1 MKMNVLLSV
10 FKRDFVSYF
19 TSPLGY
25 VFVWLFVFLGTIAAF
40 WTNEFFNANLANL
53 NQLNFWFP
61 FIMLAFIPAI
71 TMSVWAEERR
81 QGTDELL
88 LTIPVADFD
97 VVLGKYLAAVGIYTV
112 ALLFSLLCNY
122 AVLETLGSPDVGLL
136 LGTYVG
142 YWLVGL
148 AMLAVGMV
156 GSFLTRNL
164 TVAFIL
170 GALFNAPLVLAV
182 WADSIM
188 PPGPGQAVQ
197 PWSVGY
203 QFADFGS
210 GVISLSS
217 IVYFVA
223 IVAVMLYLC
232 MVLIGRR
239 HWARGV
245 DWGVQA
251 GHFGVRMAALL
262 AIAVCA
268 VLVFDWRDARLDV
281 TSERINS
288 LSPQTIRLI
297 RDLSPEQPILIEAF
311 ISPRVPES
319 YVQTKA
325 NLESVLREIRALAGE
340 KLRVRVHPAEPFS
353 EEAAYAEKRYEIQ
366 PRQVPDLTR
375 GAVTMDRIFMG
386 LAVTHG
392 LERVILP
399 FVDRGIPVEYEL
411 VRSIATVTDQERK
424 RIGVVDT
431 DAPLFGRFS
440 MQTMVPGQDWP
451 IIPEL
456 RKQYEVV
463 RIDPNEPIIE
473 DVDALLVVQP
483 SSLGP
488 DGMDHFIAAVEGG
501 IPTAIFE
508 DPFPVFA
515 GNVPATSMPR
525 NPPQMNPMMG
535 MQQQSLP
542 KGDIGRLWRLLGID
556 FAPDQVVWQNYNPY
570 RKAGTFPEEFVFVDE
585 GAGAREPFNAES
597 RITGG
602 LQQVL
607 FPFPGALAKLHVSEL
622 DFKPLARTGS
632 ETGNVRFHDL
642 VNMGMFGR
650 PSGLNENPRRTPT
663 GNSYV
668 LAARIRGKLPPI
680 EHMADD
686 EPATEPPAEE
696 AEPPAE
702 EIEMTPEP
710 EDSHPQEEDPPTESR
725 PADDVAAEPADE
737 MPAEDPPAEEPPQ
750 VELVEEEAA
759 EMFGVEEPPVEPEP
773 KRARHG
779 EIDVVVVADLDMLT
793 PQFFQIR
800 EEGQRPELGFYFD
813 FDNVT
818 FVLNILDALAG
829 DDRFIDIRS
838 RRPKY
843 RTLNRIEERTEEARE
858 ETAKARERLRENFES
873 TRAEEQ
879 EKLDREIERLR
890 ERMQKEKLGAVEIA
904 TRIQTVLNDR
914 QRRLEIRLEQLQ
926 QSMDREVNEIE
937 TNLALEVRRVQ
948 DTYKFWAVALPPIPP
963 LLLAVIVFFTRRI
976 KEREGVAKTRL
987 R

>member
-1 MKMNVLLSV
+1 MRMNVLLSV
-10 FKRDFVSYF
+10 FRRDFISYF

-40 WTNEFFNANLANL
+40 WPNEFFNANLANL

-71 TMSVWAEERR
+71 TMNLWAEERR

-97 VVLGKYLAAVGIYTV
+97 VVLGKYLAAVAIYTV
-112 ALLFSLLCNY
+112 SLLFSLVCNY
-122 AVLETLGSPDVGLL
+122 AVLETLGNPDRGLL
-136 LGTYVG
+136 LGTYFG
-142 YWLVGL
+142 YWFVGL

-188 PPGPGQAVQ
+188 PPAWAQAVQ
-197 PWSVGY
+197 PWSVGR

-210 GVISLSS
+210 GVVSLSS
-217 IVYFVA
+217 IAYFAALV
-223 IVAVMLYLC
+223 VVMLYLS

-239 HWARGV
+239 HWSRGT
-245 DWGVQA
+245 DWALQA
-251 GHFGVRMAALL
+251 GHFAVRAAAL
-262 AIAVCA
+262 AAVAVSA
-268 VLVFDWRDARLDV
+268 VLLFDWYDRRLDT

-297 RDLSPEQPILIEAF
+297 RELQTDQPVQIEAF

-319 YVQTKA
+319 YVQTRA
-325 NLESVLREIRALAGE
+325 NLESVLRELKALGGE
-340 KLRVRVHPAEPFS
+340 KLQIRVHSTEPFS
-353 EEAAYAEKRYEIQ
+353 EEAANAEKLYEIR
-366 PRQVPDLTR
+366 PRQVPDLSR
-375 GAVTMDRIFMG
+375 GAVSMDRVFMG
-386 LAVTHG
+386 LAVTRG
-392 LERVILP
+392 LKRVVLP

-411 VRSIATVTDQERK
+411 VRSVATVTDQDRK

-440 MQTMVPGQDWP
+440 MQTMTPGQDWP
-451 IIPEL
+451 IIAEL
-456 RKQYEVV
+456 RKQFDVV
-463 RIDPNEPIIE
+463 RIDPNEPITE
-473 DVDALLVVQP
+473 EVDALLVVQP

-488 DGMDHFIAAVEGG
+488 DGMDHFIAAVESG

-515 GNVPATSMPR
+515 GNVPASSMPR
-525 NPPQMNPMMG
+525 NPPQNPMMG
-535 MQQQSLP
+535 MMGQQHSLP
-542 KGDIGRLWRLLGID
+542 KGDIGRLWRLLGVD
-556 FAPDQVVWQNYNPY
+556 FVADQVVWQNYNPY

-585 GAGAREPFNAES
+585 GSGAREPFNPES

-622 DFKPLARTGS
+622 EFKPLARTGS
-632 ETGNVRFHDL
+632 ETGSVRFNDL
-642 VNMGMFGR
+642 VSMGMFGR
-650 PSGLNENPRRTPT
+650 PAGLNENPRRTPT

-668 LAARIRGKLPPI
+668 LAARIRGKLDRI

-686 EPATEPPAEE
+686 EPGADLSAEAPA
-696 AEPPAE
+696 P
-702 EIEMTPEP
+702 
-710 EDSHPQEEDPPTESR
+710 
-725 PADDVAAEPADE
+725 AAEPA
-737 MPAEDPPAEEPPQ
+737 PAGEP
-750 VELVEEEAA
+750 VA
-759 EMFGVEEPPVEPEP
+759 EP
-773 KRARHG
+773 KRPHRG

-800 EEGQRPELGFYFD
+800 EEGPRPELGFYFD

-818 FVLNILDALAG
+818 FVLNVLDDLAG
-829 DDRFIDIRS
+829 DDRFIAVRS

-843 RTLNRIEERTEEARE
+843 RTLNRIEEQTEKARE
-858 ETAKARERLRENFES
+858 DTAKTRERLREEFEK
-873 TRAEEQ
+873 TQAEEQ

-890 ERMQKEKLGAVEIA
+890 ERMQKERLGPVEIA
-904 TRIQTVLNDR
+904 TRVQTVLNDG
-914 QRRLEIRLEQLQ
+914 QRRLEIRLERLRQD
-926 QSMDREVNEIE
+926 MDREVNGIE
-937 TNLALEVRRVQ
+937 TKLALAVRGVQ
-948 DTYKFWAVALPPIPP
+948 DRYKFWAVALPPIPP

>member
-53 NQLNFWFP
+53 DQLNFWFP

-71 TMSVWAEERR
+71 TMSIWAEERR

-97 VVLGKYLAAVGIYTV
+97 VVLGKYLAGV
-112 ALLFSLLCNY
+112 AIFSVSLLFSLLCNY
-122 AVLETLGSPDVGLL
+122 AVLETLGSPDIGLL
-136 LGTYVG
+136 LGTYFG
-142 YWLVGL
+142 YWFVGL
-148 AMLAVGMV
+148 AMVAVGMV

-170 GALFNAPLVLAV
+170 GALFNGPLVLAV
-182 WADSIM
+182 WAESIM
-188 PPGPGQAVQ
+188 PPAWANVVR
-197 PWSVGY
+197 PWSVGH

-217 IVYFVA
+217 MVYFVA
-223 IVAVMLYLC
+223 VVAVMLYLC

-239 HWARGV
+239 HWSRGT
-245 DWGVQA
+245 DWAVQA
-251 GHFGVRMAALL
+251 GHFGVRTGAL
-262 AIAVCA
+262 ATVAVCA
-268 VLVFDWRDARLDV
+268 ILVFDWRDARLDV

-288 LSPQTIRLI
+288 LSPQTVRILRELQ
-297 RDLSPEQPILIEAF
+297 PEQEIQIEAF
-311 ISPRVPES
+311 ISPQVPEA

-325 NLESVLREIRALAGE
+325 NLESVLREIRALAGDRV
-340 KLRVRVHPAEPFS
+340 RVRVHNTELFS
-353 EEAAYAEKRYEIQ
+353 EEAANAEKLYEIR
-366 PRQVPDLTR
+366 PREVPDLSR

-392 LERVILP
+392 LERVVLP
-399 FVDRGIPVEYEL
+399 FLERGIPIEYEL
-411 VRSIATVTDQERK
+411 VRSVATVTDQEKK
-424 RIGVVDT
+424 RVGVVDT

-440 MQTMVPGQDWP
+440 MQAMTPGQDWP
-451 IIPEL
+451 IISEL
-456 RKQYEVV
+456 EKQYEVV
-463 RIDPNEPIIE
+463 RIDPNEPITE
-473 DVDALLVVQP
+473 PVDVLLAVQP

-488 DGMDHFIAAVEGG
+488 DGMDHFIAAVERGT
-501 IPTAIFE
+501 PTAIFE

-515 GNVPATSMPR
+515 ANVPATSQPR
-525 NPPQMNPMMG
+525 NPPQNPMMG
-535 MQQQSLP
+535 MMGQQQSLP
-542 KGDIGRLWRLLGID
+542 KGDIGRLWQLLGID
-556 FAPDQVVWQNYNPY
+556 FAADQIIWQSYNPY

-585 GAGAREPFNAES
+585 GARARDPFNRES

-607 FPFPGALAKLHVSEL
+607 FPFPGALQKLHVSEL

-632 ETGNVRFHDL
+632 ETGSVRFTEL
-642 VNMGMFGR
+642 VTMGMFGR
-650 PSGLNENPRRTPT
+650 PSGLNPNPRRTPT

-668 LAARIRGKLPPI
+668 LAARVRGELEPTGPTDPANPHS
-680 EHMADD
+680 EPSADGTD
-686 EPATEPPAEE
+686 
-696 AEPPAE
+696 
-702 EIEMTPEP
+702 
-710 EDSHPQEEDPPTESR
+710 
-725 PADDVAAEPADE
+725 AAESDG
-737 MPAEDPPAEEPPQ
+737 Q
-750 VELVEEEAA
+750 EAA
-759 EMFGVEEPPVEPEP
+759 ELEPEA
-773 KRARHG
+773 ARNRT
-779 EIDVVVVADLDMLT
+779 IDTVVVADLDMLT

-843 RTLNRIEERTEEARE
+843 RTLHRIEERTETARE
-858 ETAKARERLRENFES
+858 ETARARERLRDEFEQ
-873 TRAEEQ
+873 TRLEEQ
-879 EKLDREIERLR
+879 ERLDREIERLR
-890 ERMQKEKLGAVEIA
+890 ERMQKEKLGPAEIA
-904 TRIQTVLNDR
+904 TRLQTVLTDR
-914 QRRLEIRLEQLQ
+914 QRRLDIRLEQLQ
-926 QSMDREVNEIE
+926 QTMDREVNEIE

-963 LLLAVIVFFTRRI
+963 LLLAVIVFFTRRM